1 MHPVFYQ
8 RRLTPNFG
16 IGKGL
21 FYKLLKWGFIF
32 FVGFWIVS
40 FFRSQLA
47 QAEAQRYSD
56 LAMKQL
62 AANKTKEARASVVLA
77 LGAYPEHV
85 DAARL
90 MARLLDAEGDARS
103 TYYHLIVTKS
113 RRASLEDFKNRVKA
127 LVKYGEHSEA
137 QVVAKRVADRWKE
150 PAYPYLIKAESF
162 ASQGNFSAQENE
174 LRLALGVQE
183 NHATLSALV
192 QYLMGRPDLLP
203 SRAPEI
209 RHLLQKMS
217 KFNDAE
223 GLYALRLGL
232 LTPGL
237 VNNDRMKWIEQYR
250 SHPAAT
256 SESLLLAD
264 EIQIQLDPSAREGLI
279 QAQVKRASNL
289 RFEQRKPVIQWMLKN
304 NQPEAALALLPLAEA
319 IQSREAFLLWIEAAS
334 GGGRWSEIDA
344 ALRNSANPLPAC
356 DTLPLLAQSLKM
368 RGDLANADALYR
380 KAIELQKSQPA
391 AMGDLFRH
399 LILASEWALV
409 RENLPVLFQDPAFA
423 FENFKLLVPLVRSQ
437 RDSQHLLE
445 FLDGAIKSPSLQN
458 EPLVWDSLDNTK
470 LILKMPVS
478 LVELESRVNR
488 YPSNI
493 HYRMTYVL
501 GLLCEG
507 RKAKAI
513 FELENG
519 DHRVNLAS
527 LGPWQKAI
535 FASVLAVNDRLKE
548 AQRLAEAI
556 PQGSLTTQEAAL
568 LSSFLSSSA
577 RN

>member
-16 IGKGL
+16 IGKGR

-47 QAEAQRYSD
+47 QAEARRYSE
-56 LAMKQL
+56 LAVRQL
-62 AANKTKEARASVVLA
+62 AENKTKEARASVVLA
-77 LGAYPEHV
+77 LGAYPEHF

-90 MARLLDAEGDARS
+90 LARLLDAEGDARS

-137 QVVAKRVADRWKE
+137 QVVARRVADRWKE
-150 PAYPYLIKAESF
+150 PAYPYLIKAESY

-183 NHATLSALV
+183 NPATLSALV
-192 QYLMGRPDLLP
+192 QYLMGRPDLLT

-209 RHLLQKMS
+209 NRLLQKMS

-223 GLYALRLGL
+223 GLDALRLGL

-264 EIQIQLDPSAREGLI
+264 EIQMQMDPSARDGLI
-279 QAQVKRASNL
+279 QAQVKRALNL
-289 RFEQRKPVIQWMLKN
+289 RFDQREPVIHWMLKN
-304 NQPEAALALLPLAEA
+304 DQPEAALALLPLSEA

-334 GGGRWSEIDA
+334 RGRRWSEIDA
-344 ALRNSANPLPAC
+344 ALRNPANPLPAR
-356 DTLPLLAQSLKM
+356 DTLPFLAQSLKM
-368 RGDLANADALYR
+368 RGDQANADTIYR
-380 KAIELQKSQPA
+380 KAIALHESQPEST
-391 AMGDLFRH
+391 GEIFRH
-399 LILASEWALV
+399 LIIAEEWDLV
-409 RENLPVLFQDPAFA
+409 RENLAVLFQDPAFA
-423 FENFKLLVPLVRSQ
+423 FENFKLLAPLVRNQ
-437 RDSQHLLE
+437 RDSQHLFE
-445 FLDGAIKSPSLQN
+445 FLEGAVKSPSLKN
-458 EPLVWDSLDNTK
+458 EPLVLDSLDNTK
-470 LILKMPVS
+470 LVLKMPVS
-478 LVELESRVNR
+478 LVELESRANQ
-488 YPSNI
+488 YPNDI
-493 HYRMTYVL
+493 PCRMTYVL

-507 RKAKAI
+507 RKAKAV

-519 DHRVNLAS
+519 DYRVNPAS
-527 LGPWQKAI
+527 LEPWQKAI
-535 FASVLAVNDRLKE
+535 FASVLAANDRLTE
-548 AQRLAEAI
+548 AQSLAAAI
-556 PQGSLTTQEAAL
+556 PQGSLTTQEAAF
-568 LSSFLSSSA
+568 LSRFLSSST